1 MKKVSYIQS
10 PMNQWRES
18 FSFYYSLKVRFS
30 ETDMFGHMNNTS
42 PISYFE
48 EARIEFFKH
57 AGLMQNWLKKDSE
70 LIPVVADIQCD
81 YVKQVFFDEKIRLYV
96 KVASIGNSSLDL
108 HYCAVNEKNE
118 VCFTGR
124 GTVVQI
130 SKYNGKSV
138 PFLELEKK
146 MLTQSEVFAT

>member
-1 MKKVSYIQS
+1 MNKIPYITMPLQEWKDTFAFHH
-10 PMNQWRES
+10 P
-18 FSFYYSLKVRFS
+18 LKVRFS
-30 ETDMFGHMNNTS
+30 ETDMFGHMNNTA
-42 PISYFE
+42 PIAYFE

-57 AGLMQNWLKKDSE
+57 AGLMENWLKKDGE

-81 YVKQVFFDEKIRLYV
+81 YIRQVFFDEELLLYV
-96 KVASIGNSSLDL
+96 KAASVGNSSAEL
-108 HYCAVNEKNE
+108 HYCAVNKKRE

-138 PFLELEKK
+138 PFLNAEKK
-146 MLTQSEVFAT
+146 MLIGSEVFAT

>member
-1 MKKVSYIQS
+1 
-10 PMNQWRES
+10 
-18 FSFYYSLKVRFS
+18 
-30 ETDMFGHMNNTS
+30 MFGHMNNTA

-48 EARIEFFKH
+48 EARIEYFKH
-57 AGLMQNWLKKDSE
+57 AGLMENWLKKDGE
-70 LIPVVADIQCD
+70 LIPVVADIHCD

-96 KVASIGNSSLDL
+96 KVASIGNSSMDL

-138 PFLELEKK
+138 PFLEVEKK
-146 MLTQSEVFAT
+146 ILTQSAIFAT